1 MHKEDESVARKLLVS
16 ITGLALGILA
26 GVGTA
31 VLFEKR
37 QEEKVGGK
45 LMNVHYRFTKNF
57 ED

>member
-1 MHKEDESVARKLLVS
+1 MHHKEESVARKLLVS

-31 VLFEKR
+31 VLLEKR
-37 QEEKVGGK
+37 KEEKVGGK